1 MDRLI
6 HGDCA
11 YTFDFWRF
19 YICTTINK
27 LLAVFSY
34 YNYKEIQS
42 FKWLVCVCLCVCLK
56 GTLMDCYDELGNRYQ
71 LPVYVLSAPI
81 NLLREGSEPDP
92 AARGDEVNMAP
103 PVGPS
108 IEVPIKLLLSTGKHV
123 RLTVHSTDTIG
134 AVKRQVQAAA
144 NVDARRLRIFF
155 AGKQLLDRQRIS
167 DAKIHR
173 GYTLQ
178 VVVAEHLPPTTTT
191 ATSLSQPLS
200 AAAVVSSADVTAT
213 TSVTVVTVSQDGV
226 DSNKKI
232 TTSFKSATEGAS
244 AAAETML

>member
-1 MDRLI
+1 
-6 HGDCA
+6 
-11 YTFDFWRF
+11 
-19 YICTTINK
+19 
-27 LLAVFSY
+27 
-34 YNYKEIQS
+34 
-42 FKWLVCVCLCVCLK
+42 
-56 GTLMDCYDELGNRYQ
+56 MDCYDELGNRYQ

-92 AARGDEVNMAP
+92 AAHGDEVNTAP

-144 NVDARRLRIFF
+144 SVDARRLRIFF

-178 VVVAEHLPPTTTT
+178 VVVAEHLPSPPTTTT
-191 ATSLSQPLS
+191 ASLSPPS
-200 AAAVVSSADVTAT
+200 STTAVVSSADVMAT
-213 TSVTVVTVSQDGV
+213 TSTTVVTVSQDGV
-226 DSNKKI
+226 DSNKK
-232 TTSFKSATEGAS
+232 TTSSFKSATEGAS
-244 AAAETML
+244 PAGETML